1 MLKEKLSS
9 GFWVKKIKTYPTRAR
24 FPNSWCNQPPV
35 NLSQWVDS
43 YLVKSLLFNNNH
55 SSVSS
60 SMLVF
65 SYLVDNNS
73 FQVLKMDF
81 IEHLIVNQL
90 GSSIS
95 LDHHQSIEDISIY
108 LPGEPLNSFLWN
120 LYPPLRIIFILLWEY
135 FVFSIWGY
143 LFILIKLYHKDH
155 NDNFLYSRL

>member
-1 MLKEKLSS
+1 MNASYTTELVVELATISRVNISRKHTIHHTIFYHTWLKEKLSS

-81 IEHLIVNQL
+81 IEHLIINQL
-90 GSSIS
+90 GSSIN
-95 LDHHQSIEDISIY
+95 LDHQSAWIIISQ
-108 LPGEPLNSFLWN
+108 
-120 LYPPLRIIFILLWEY
+120 
-135 FVFSIWGY
+135 
-143 LFILIKLYHKDH
+143 
-155 NDNFLYSRL
+155 